1 MPMAPRY
8 CSDGGFEIISA
19 TPLEPRGHVLFTL
32 EASMLNRISLA
43 LILLVAILSVAP
55 CVAQSSEDFVDWR
68 AKRKSLDRGFA
79 DTLQDIALWCRSEGI
94 PQQVAQTYALY
105 QTRDLGRQ
113 YIFLPSEKPMPALRK
128 GKLGQWLAKI
138 TEAKK
143 EHAAAIFELA
153 EESAEEGADAIAFQ
167 FLHEVIYYNRDH
179 EKTRRILGHKAVE
192 NGWRVNTDKIK
203 IKKPSRELE
212 LLGWPGRSYLTVST
226 PHFTINSTAT
236 EEETRYL
243 AQQLER
249 WHDVWRQVFFEYWSP
264 AKVSRWIDGK
274 GAFHEPKQ
282 RYRVAFFKDHQQ
294 YVSSLERWVKGVGNS
309 AGYYNRDL
317 KLSFFPAGDDD
328 ATRDTWRH
336 ELTHQLFR
344 ETIRA
349 RENPFARQHL
359 WLDEGIA
366 MYFESLV
373 DRGGYVTL
381 GGFDTRRLQF
391 ARVRKLREGFFVPL
405 EQLAF
410 TSQTNFQKRTDIAA
424 LYSQS
429 AGMTHMLMNDKH
441 GQMQPKVTEFMKAIH
456 KQRVKP
462 DAFEKLMGKSLPQ
475 LDLEYLRYLEVKSSD
490 VVTHLSNPELRTELA
505 LPNADLSEEAIAK
518 IAECTNLKWLDL
530 TGTRITSKGLATLSQ
545 CDALR
550 QLFLTS
556 CPIETSAYRYLAN
569 FDSLEEVDFSGSSLT
584 DQDLQQVV
592 SKLPLKVI
600 RLSRTRVTDAGVNS
614 LTRMKTLT
622 TLDVSRS
629 KISPQAQAMLRSAI
643 PALDI
648 IQ

>member
-1 MPMAPRY
+1 MFNKFA
-8 CSDGGFEIISA
+8 FA
-19 TPLEPRGHVLFTL
+19 
-32 EASMLNRISLA
+32 A
-43 LILLVAILSVAP
+43 ILLLTVLSAAP
-55 CVAQSSEDFVDWR
+55 CVAQKSDDPIDWR

-79 DTLQDIALWCRSEGI
+79 DTLQDIALWCRSEGV
-94 PQQVAQTYALY
+94 PQQVPQTYALY
-105 QTRDLGRQ
+105 KTHDLDRQ
-113 YIFLPSEKPMPALRK
+113 YIYLPSEKPMPAARK
-128 GKLGQWLAKI
+128 GKLGEWLGKV

-143 EHAAAIFELA
+143 EHADAIFELA
-153 EESAEEGADAIAFQ
+153 VESAQEGADAIAFQ

-179 EKTRRILGHKAVE
+179 EKTRKILGHKAVE
-192 NGWRVNTDKIK
+192 GGWRVNTDKIK

-212 LLGWPGRSYLTVST
+212 LLGWPGKTYITVST

-236 EEETRYL
+236 EEETRFL
-243 AQQLER
+243 AEQLER

-274 GAFHEPKQ
+274 GSFHEPKQ

-317 KLSFFPAGDDD
+317 KLSFFPAGDDE

-349 RENPFARQHL
+349 RENPFADQHL

-366 MYFESLV
+366 MYFESLM
-373 DRGGYVTL
+373 DQEGYVTL
-381 GGFDTRRLQF
+381 GGFDARRLQF
-391 ARVRKLREGFFVPL
+391 ARVRKLREGFFVPFN
-405 EQLAF
+405 EIAAMPQ
-410 TSQTNFQKRTDIAA
+410 NEFQKRKDIAA

-429 AGMTHMLMNDKH
+429 AGMTHMLMNDNH
-441 GQMQPKVTEFMKAIH
+441 GKMQSKVTEFMKAIH

-462 DAFEKLMGKSLPQ
+462 DAFEKLMGKAYQQ
-475 LDLEYLRYLEVKSSD
+475 LDLEYLQYLEVKSSD
-490 VVTHLSNPELRTELA
+490 VVRYLSNPKLRTELA
-505 LPNADLSEEAIAK
+505 LPNAELTEEAIAK
-518 IAECTNLKWLDL
+518 ISECSNLKWLDL
-530 TGTRITSKGLATLSQ
+530 TGTRITAKALATLSQ

-556 CPIETSAYRYLAN
+556 CPIEKSGYRYLAN

-584 DQDLQQVV
+584 DQDLSQVI

-600 RLSRTRVTDAGVNS
+600 RLSQTRVTDAGVNS
-614 LTRMKTLT
+614 LTRMKTLK
-622 TLDVSRS
+622 TLDLSRS
-629 KISPQAQAMLRSAI
+629 NISAQAQAMLRSSI
-643 PALDI
+643 PALNI

>member
-1 MPMAPRY
+1 
-8 CSDGGFEIISA
+8 
-19 TPLEPRGHVLFTL
+19 
-32 EASMLNRISLA
+32 MLNRLSFT
-43 LILLVAILSVAP
+43 LILLLTLLSAAP
-55 CVAQSSEDFVDWR
+55 CVGQESKAPIDWR

-79 DTLQDIALWCRSEGI
+79 DTLQDIALWCRTEGV
-94 PQQVAQTYALY
+94 PQQVPQTYALY
-105 QTRDLGRQ
+105 KTHDLDRQ
-113 YIFLPSEKPMPALRK
+113 YIFLPSEKGMPAPRK
-128 GKLGQWLAKI
+128 GKLGEWLAKI
-138 TEAKK
+138 SDAKRK
-143 EHAAAIFELA
+143 HAAAIFELA
-153 EESAEEGADAIAFQ
+153 EQSAEKGADAIAFQ
-167 FLHEVIYYNRDH
+167 FLHEVIYYDRDH
-179 EKTRRILGHKAVE
+179 EKTRKILGHKAVE
-192 NGWRVNTDKIK
+192 DGWRVNTDKIK
-203 IKKPSRELE
+203 IKKPARGLE
-212 LLGWPGRSYLTVST
+212 LLGWPGRTYLTVST

-236 EEETRYL
+236 EEETKFL
-243 AQQLER
+243 AEQLER

-274 GAFHEPKQ
+274 GSFHEPKQ

-294 YVSSLERWVKGVGNS
+294 YVSTLEKWVKGVGNS

-349 RENPFARQHL
+349 RESPFANQHL

-373 DRGGYVTL
+373 DQGGYVTL

-391 ARVRKLREGFFVPL
+391 ARVRKLREGFFVPMN
-405 EQLAF
+405 EIAAMPQA
-410 TSQTNFQKRTDIAA
+410 QFQKRKDIAA

-429 AGMTHMLMNDKH
+429 AGMTHMLMNDNH

-456 KQRVKP
+456 KQRVKS
-462 DAFEKLMGKSLPQ
+462 DAFEKLMGKAYQQ
-475 LDLEYLRYLEVKSSD
+475 LDLEYLKYLEVKSSD
-490 VVTHLSNPELRTELA
+490 VVKYLSNPKLRTELA
-505 LPNADLSEEAIAK
+505 LPNAKLTEEAIAK
-518 IAECTNLKWLDL
+518 VAECSNLKWLDL
-530 TGTRITSKGLATLSQ
+530 TGTRITAKTLATLSQ

-556 CPIETSAYRYLAN
+556 CPIEKAGYRHLAG

-584 DQDLQQVV
+584 DQDLRVV

-600 RLSRTRVTDAGVNS
+600 RLSQTRVTDSGVNS
-614 LTRMKTLT
+614 LTGMKTLK
-622 TLDVSRS
+622 TLDLSRS
-629 KISPQAQAMLRSAI
+629 QISAQARAMLRSAM
-643 PALDI
+643 PALNI
-648 IQ
+648 IE